1 MKRSAKVAFGG
12 IFSALA
18 VVCLLLTLFPYATFA
33 LPALAG
39 LMLLPIA
46 LECGSRWAFGS
57 YAVVSILA
65 FLLAP
70 DMEAKLL
77 FVLFF
82 GYYPTLKL
90 WLDGLNKAP
99 QWLLKLG
106 LFNAAAVGGYL
117 LLWFVVGLP
126 ADTFQ
131 LFGLNLPLVFLA
143 LGNIVFFI
151 YDRALSNIVLM
162 YETRW
167 RDRIS
172 HLWR

>member
-18 VVCLLLTLFPYATFA
+18 VVCMLLTAFPYATYG

-39 LMLLPIA
+39 IMLLPVA
-46 LECGSRWAFGS
+46 LECGSRWAVGS
-57 YAVVSILA
+57 YAVVSMLA

-77 FVLFF
+77 FVLFL

-90 WLDGLNKAP
+90 WLDGLNKLP

-117 LLWFVVGLP
+117 LLLFVFELDP
-126 ADTFQ
+126 DTFQ
-131 LFGLNLPLVFLA
+131 LFGMNLPLVFLL
-143 LGNIVFFI
+143 LGNVVFWV
-151 YDRALSNIVLM
+151 YDRGLSNGILI